1 MARDDVERVEKQKER
16 ERRLAEK
23 KAGGAKPLANKKG
36 IVDNKPKAVT
46 QGGLRSSTSLE
57 LSKKSPAGGRAEPK
71 ATSPPLPPTTVG
83 GRAEPKATSPSLPPT
98 SPSKGG
104 GSGRPPPSPSKPT
117 ATTDKTDG
125 GDKTEEVGLESKA
138 PKTPGRD
145 KNPIMRR
152 ASHLV

>member
-57 LSKKSPAGGRAEPK
+57 LSKKSPA
-71 ATSPPLPPTTVG
+71 G